1 MEPVFQDPGLAESL
15 IIQNIDYETP
25 EMMSGDLTRAY
36 VQANFD
42 ENMNDLIRRKEV
54 QSVIFE
60 VPEEEDMVS
69 PMTSMRN
76 NSFIRNDISEERTS
90 KRRMDQHYE
99 GTPKSES

>member
-1 MEPVFQDPGLAESL
+1 MAESL
-15 IIQNIDYETP
+15 IIENIDYETP

-36 VQANFD
+36 VQANFE

-90 KRRMDQHYE
+90 KRRMDQQYE
-99 GTPKSES
+99 DTPKSES

>member
-1 MEPVFQDPGLAESL
+1 MELVFQDPSLAESL

-42 ENMNDLIRRKEV
+42 ENMNELIRRKEV

-90 KRRMDQHYE
+90 KRRMDQYYE

>member
-1 MEPVFQDPGLAESL
+1 LAESL
-15 IIQNIDYETP
+15 IIENIDYETP

-36 VQANFD
+36 VQANFE

-90 KRRMDQHYE
+90 KRRMDQQYE
-99 GTPKSES
+99 DTPKSES